1 MDDEIEMEG
10 RKTKEKKGER
20 VEEENF
26 EGNKM
31 K

>member
-10 RKTKEKKGER
+10 RKTKEQKGEW

-26 EGNKM
+26 VGNKM